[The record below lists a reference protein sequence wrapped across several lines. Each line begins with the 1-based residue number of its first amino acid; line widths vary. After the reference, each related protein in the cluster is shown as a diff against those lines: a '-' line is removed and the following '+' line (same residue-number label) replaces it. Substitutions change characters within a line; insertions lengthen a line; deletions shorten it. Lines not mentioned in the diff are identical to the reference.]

1 MTPIRL
7 KQMKTGTRERIDEK
21 KRKRTPPRL
30 DIRKAIV
37 RALVT
42 FAYLMMTP
50 DIPNAIKSADAK
62 HKLF

>member
-1 MTPIRL
+1 
-7 KQMKTGTRERIDEK
+7 MKTGTRERIDEK